1 MYVLWAKMPTTVAK
15 RFGLHACALHVH
27 IKKLTNSTKHTLFTF
42 IDLQFCSWNMH
53 NHVML
58 HTVINGFYQI
68 FSDSPQ
74 EWEDLDTKLRQTPK
88 SAFHGAVWTANV
100 ED

>member
-1 MYVLWAKMPTTVAK
+1 
-15 RFGLHACALHVH
+15 
-27 IKKLTNSTKHTLFTF
+27 
-42 IDLQFCSWNMH
+42 MH

-74 EWEDLDTKLRQTPK
+74 EWEDLDTKLLRQIPK
-88 SAFHGAVWTANV
+88 SAFHGAVWTAKV
-100 ED
+100 EGKD